1 MAMRCYFCGREQG
14 PNAPGFCLSCG
25 RPLTATPASE
35 LFGRRYILNRLDDL
49 ARGGVLD
56 ADSAERVRRA
66 MLRELGEAP
75 TPEPAAPVVPSPV
88 DAVPAVESRPVPS
101 VRPAVTAAVRERPAA
116 PSPIESLFTP
126 ERAPSLL
133 LYLGANK
140 LSPSALTDRNVE
152 ATLDAFRSS
161 GAFGVLHGHTDAVE
175 RIVVETPSCC
185 SPCASST
192 SAEATPPVRAARPEM
207 TWTTLTRPPTSSAQ
221 NPPESL
227 VKVDLSGEAGGK
239 PVFLKGEIGAEQDPH
254 DVNLDLWGND
264 LPLDET
270 LLAALPEAPRHAA
283 GNFRPTGRVDVRVFI
298 RRPRGKDDFDTRF
311 LIHLHDG
318 TVCYR
323 VFPLPLRDVTVT
335 LDVRPDRWK
344 FLDFTG

>member
-14 PNAPGFCLSCG
+14 PKAPGFCLSCG

-101 VRPAVTAAVRERPAA
+101 VRPAVTAAVRQRPAG

-133 LYLGANK
+133 LYLGAF
-140 LSPSALTDRNVE
+140 LVVVAALIFVNVSRE
-152 ATLDAFRSS
+152 QVSD
-161 GAFGVLHGHTDAVE
+161 
-175 RIVVETPSCC
+175 
-185 SPCASST
+185 
-192 SAEATPPVRAARPEM
+192 
-207 TWTTLTRPPTSSAQ
+207 
-221 NPPESL
+221 
-227 VKVDLSGEAGGK
+227 AGGG
-239 PVFLKGEIGAEQDPH
+239 KGGGHGWP
-254 DVNLDLWGND
+254 
-264 LPLDET
+264 
-270 LLAALPEAPRHAA
+270 
-283 GNFRPTGRVDVRVFI
+283 
-298 RRPRGKDDFDTRF
+298 
-311 LIHLHDG
+311 
-318 TVCYR
+318 
-323 VFPLPLRDVTVT
+323 
-335 LDVRPDRWK
+335 
-344 FLDFTG
+344 